1 MKINKLY
8 IIFFIAT
15 LFFAAC
21 DEYEDTVESSPAVP
35 EGCQGVYF
43 PSSNTAVFEL
53 EPTEATEITL
63 TIARTVSTGSVDVPI
78 SVQSNTDDVFNVP
91 ATVNFADGK
100 TEVDFTVPFPSAGE
114 GTTYSLKLLVE
125 GDQYINPYSAA
136 SPVVSTQ
143 VTRIK
148 WEPVA
153 EPMVYVD
160 GTFSTFYGVSIV
172 PMYVWAE
179 KAQLGESV
187 RYRFKNAYRVAT
199 GDWNADNSDY
209 IAVPDGDGIYD
220 GYPSVWPGEMDES
233 QDWYTTIEIYDPA
246 GTSGDVFMS
255 AHELGVSWSYGMF
268 SIGSVYGNISE
279 NIGSYP
285 LGTLSNGVITFP
297 ANSLYIS
304 MADYEDGGEYPAST
318 PTYIYLTKEAFIA
331 ANLKIEDFNDVEY
344 EAIAGAVSEFASAA
358 YSDNW
363 SQTLAMAVDADPD
376 NEDSEYK
383 NLYYLSNLYA
393 AGYGVAFYYEEGVG
407 VTIPENQPIGTE
419 VFGQDIYVSASEDI
433 ESSVEVNSKG
443 VTIYTLGLI
452 FHYADG
458 TVVGEF
464 AEKFF
469 YSEDAVSYAKEDFI
483 GNFVM
488 SGMSQFG
495 EADASMDVNIAEGD
509 DENTFVI
516 TGITYAPEVLALFD
530 PATSVMTITPQV
542 MPDLVLGSGTY
553 DVTLYTTDLDGGVS
567 TTAVMN
573 FTFNMQGDLIMT
585 NTSTAD
591 GYLIRSEAAGGWLD
605 GYYGLSFTPD
615 ASKSAGIATQS
626 VVPFKVHTVQDL
638 VQKAQIATN
647 NFKVQGKISPKTLKK
662 NINPV
667 AL

>member
-8 IIFFIAT
+8 ILFFIAT

-21 DEYEDTVESSPAVP
+21 DEYEDTVEPSPAVP

-53 EPTEATEITL
+53 EPTEATEISLTL
-63 TIARTVSTGSVDVPI
+63 ARTVSSGSVEVPI
-78 SVQSNTDDVFNVP
+78 SVQVNSDDVFNVP
-91 ATVNFADGK
+91 ATVSFADGE
-100 TEVDFTVPFPSAGE
+100 TEVDFTITFPNAGE
-114 GTTYSLKLLVE
+114 GTTYGLELLVE
-125 GDQYINPYSAA
+125 GDQYVNPYSAA

-148 WEPVA
+148 WTPVA

-160 GTFSTFYGVSIV
+160 GVFAAGYGVSQY
-172 PMYVWAE
+172 PMYVEAE

-187 RYRFKNAYRVAT
+187 RYRFKNAYDVPT
-199 GDWNADNSDY
+199 QDAD
-209 IAVPDGDGIYD
+209 ADGIYD
-220 GYPSVWPGEMDES
+220 GYPYNDAEKVDA
-233 QDWYTTIEIYDPA
+233 DNDYYTIIEIYDPA
-246 GTSGDVFMS
+246 GVSGDVFMP
-255 AHELGVSWSYGMF
+255 AHEIGNDWGYGMIT
-268 SIGSVYGNISE
+268 IGSVYGNLSE
-279 NIGSYP
+279 NISSYP
-285 LGTLSNGVITFP
+285 LGTISNGVITFP
-297 ANSLYIS
+297 ANSLYLS
-304 MADYEDGGEYPAST
+304 EAGYEDGKPYPSST

-344 EAIAGAVSEFASAA
+344 NAIADGAVSEFISAA
-358 YSDNW
+358 YSESW

-376 NEDSEYK
+376 NADSEYK
-383 NLYYLSNLYA
+383 NLYYLSDLYA
-393 AGYGVAFYYEEGVG
+393 EGYGVAFYYEEGVG

-419 VFGQDIYVSASEDI
+419 VFGQALYVSPSEDI
-433 ESSVEVNSKG
+433 ESSVVVNAKG
-443 VTIYTLGLI
+443 VTIYTLGLT

-488 SGMSQFG
+488 TGISQFG

-516 TGITYAPEVLALFD
+516 TGIDYAPEVLALFD

-542 MPDLVLGSGTY
+542 LPDLVLSSGTY

-567 TTAVMN
+567 TTAVMD
-573 FTFNMQGDLIMT
+573 FTFNMQGDLVMT
-585 NTSTAD
+585 SSSAAD

-626 VVPFKVHTVQDL
+626 IVPFNVRTIQEM
-638 VQKAQIATN
+638 VQKAERTTN
-647 NFKVQGKISPKTLKK
+647 NFAVQGKRSPKKRVTTNSVVL
-662 NINPV
+662 
-667 AL
+667 